1 MSEGPIPASIR
12 AAVLDRDGNRCAK
25 CAGWRAEGMN
35 LHHRQLRSQGGK
47 NVLSNLISLCG
58 SGTTGCHGWAHRK
71 VADARAIGLI
81 VPSWADPAESP
92 VRTWHGLV
100 LLTDDLANLIRRL
113 AA

>member
-12 AAVLDRDGNRCAK
+12 AAALDRDGNRCAK
-25 CAGWRAEGMN
+25 CAGWSAEGMN

-58 SGTTGCHGWAHRK
+58 SGTTGCHGWVHASPAKSR
-71 VADARAIGLI
+71 DLGLI
-81 VPSWADPAESP
+81 VPSWAEPDEMP

-100 LLTDDLANLIRRL
+100 LLTNDEDALVRRL